1 MAETFKNLLHP
12 KFLHMTLFGFS
23 AGIPYYLIF
32 SSLSLWLDQVGVE
45 SSSITYFSWAALGY
59 SFKYLWSP
67 LVDRLP
73 IPILSAKMGQ
83 RRAWLLLIQL
93 LIILAISLMAF
104 TDPAQSAQAL
114 TQMALAVTLLGFS
127 AATQDILIDAWRIE
141 ASTDKDIAM
150 LSSVYTVGYRLG
162 MLTSGAGALYV
173 AAYFGTSME
182 NYNYTAWQ
190 ISYLSMAAT
199 ILVGVATTLW
209 IKEPQKAKSLVHSTK
224 DYLAVILIFIIGI
237 TVIITVYRSLSPFT
251 AQIQNMLF
259 QWFNNK
265 PLASLLTTLMQ
276 LGTSLTF
283 AVLAALLTAKTPM
296 VNTDMIKE
304 VYWHPVHDLFK
315 RHKKHIWLLVGI
327 ICTYR
332 ISDIVMGVTA
342 NLFYQ
347 YKGFD
352 LDEIASIVKTFGLI
366 MTISGGI
373 VGGFLVVRYGIMKIM
388 IIAAILSAATN
399 LLFMVMDGMDKSLIY
414 LTFMIS
420 ADNLS
425 QGMALTA
432 FVGFLSLLVNRQ
444 FTAVQYAMF
453 SSVMTLFP
461 KILGGYSGG
470 MVEQMGY
477 ANFYLMTA
485 IIGIPVVLMLMYA
498 VKIKAFEF
506 TDQGQNNDQS
516 KASQ

>member
-1 MAETFKNLLHP
+1 
-12 KFLHMTLFGFS
+12 MTLFGFS
-23 AGIPYYLIF
+23 AGIPYFLIF
-32 SSLSLWLDQVGVE
+32 SSLSLWLDQVGVAK
-45 SSSITYFSWAALGY
+45 SSITYFSWAALGY

-73 IPILSAKMGQ
+73 IPFLCKKLGQ
-83 RRAWLLLIQL
+83 RRGWLLFIQCM
-93 LIILAISLMAF
+93 IIIAITAMAF
-104 TDPAQSAQAL
+104 TDPAQSDQAL

-162 MLTSGAGALYV
+162 MLTSGAGALYI

-182 NYNYTAWQ
+182 QYKYHAWQ

-199 ILVGVATTLW
+199 ILIGIATTLW
-209 IKEPQKAKSLVHSTK
+209 IKEPRKAATSIHETK
-224 DYLAVILIFIIGI
+224 DYLAVILIFIISVI
-237 TVIITVYRSLSPFT
+237 TMILVYRFT
-251 AQIQNMLF
+251 SDITLTLKDQLIELL
-259 QWFNNK
+259 NNK
-265 PLASLLTTLMQ
+265 PMGTFLATTLQ
-276 LGTSLTF
+276 LIV
-283 AVLAALLTAKTPM
+283 ALTAAILAGFTFSKTPV
-296 VNTDMIKE
+296 VNIEMIKD
-304 VYWHPVHDLFK
+304 VYWSPVLDLFL
-315 RHKKHIWLLVGI
+315 RHKKHIWLLVFI

-373 VGGFLVVRYGIMKIM
+373 LGGFLVVKYGIMKIM

-399 LLFMVMDGMDKSLIY
+399 LLFMMMDGMEKSLTF

-461 KILGGYSGG
+461 KIMGGYSGG

-485 IIGIPVVLMLMYA
+485 IIGIPVVFMLIYA
-498 VKIKAFEF
+498 MK
-506 TDQGQNNDQS
+506 
-516 KASQ
+516 

>member
-1 MAETFKNLLHP
+1 MSNTLKHLLHP

-23 AGIPYYLIF
+23 AGIPYFLIF
-32 SSLSLWLDQVGVE
+32 SSLSLWLDQVGVAK
-45 SSSITYFSWAALGY
+45 SSITYFSWAALGY

-73 IPILSAKMGQ
+73 IPYLSKKLGQ
-83 RRAWLLLIQL
+83 RRGWLLFIQSM
-93 LIILAISLMAF
+93 IIIAISAMAF
-104 TDPAQSAQAL
+104 TDPAQSDQAL

-162 MLTSGAGALYV
+162 MLTSGAGALYI
-173 AAYFGTSME
+173 AAYFGTSMTQ
-182 NYNYTAWQ
+182 YKYQAWQ
-190 ISYLSMAAT
+190 ISYLSMATT
-199 ILVGVATTLW
+199 ILIGIATTLW
-209 IKEPQKAKSLVHSTK
+209 IKEPRKAETTIHETK
-224 DYLAVILIFIIGI
+224 DYLAVILIFF
-237 TVIITVYRSLSPFT
+237 VSIITMIFIYRYTSTLTLALKENLISW
-251 AQIQNMLF
+251 L
-259 QWFNNK
+259 NNQ
-265 PLASLLTTLMQ
+265 PLAIFLATTTQ
-276 LGTSLTF
+276 L
-283 AVLAALLTAKTPM
+283 VVALSSAIMAGILVAKTPV
-296 VNTDMIKE
+296 VNRDMIRD
-304 VYWHPVHDLFK
+304 VYWAPVLDLFL
-315 RHKKHIWLLVGI
+315 RHKKHIWLLIFI

-373 VGGFLVVRYGIMKIM
+373 LGGFLVVKYGIMRIM

-399 LLFMVMDGMDKSLIY
+399 LLFMAMDGMEKSLTF

-461 KILGGYSGG
+461 KVMGGYSGG

-477 ANFYLMTA
+477 ASFYLMTA
-485 IIGIPVVLMLMYA
+485 IIGIPVVIMLLYA
-498 VKIKAFEF
+498 VQKNAFAFDTE
-506 TDQGQNNDQS
+506 NNDKQ
-516 KASQ
+516 

>member
-1 MAETFKNLLHP
+1 MPETLKHLIHP

-23 AGIPYYLIF
+23 AGIPYFLIF

-45 SSSITYFSWAALGY
+45 KSAITYFSWAALGY

-73 IPILSAKMGQ
+73 IPYLSRRMGQ
-83 RRAWLLLIQL
+83 RRAWLLCIQL
-93 LIILAISLMAF
+93 LIMVAISLMGL
-104 TDPAQSAQAL
+104 TNPAASEQAL
-114 TQMALAVTLLGFS
+114 VQMALAVTLLGFS

-141 ASTDKDIAM
+141 ASTEKDIAM

-162 MLTSGAGALYV
+162 MLTSGAGALYI
-173 AAYFGTSME
+173 AAYFGTSMD
-182 NYNYTAWQ
+182 NYQYSAWK
-190 ISYLSMAAT
+190 ISYLSMAT
-199 ILVGVATTLW
+199 VMLVGLGTTLW
-209 IKEPQKAKSLVHSTK
+209 IKEPKKADSLVHKTK
-224 DYLAVILIFIIGI
+224 DYMAVVAVFVISIGVLIL
-237 TVIITVYRSLSPFT
+237 TYQMT
-251 AQIQNMLF
+251 AGLF
-259 QWFNNK
+259 QTVQEQMLAWTGNK
-265 PLASLLTTLMQ
+265 PLSSTFTTAGQLLLA
-276 LGTSLTF
+276 LL
-283 AVLAALLTAKTPM
+283 LAAITARLVSTSSW
-296 VNTDMIKE
+296 VNIDMIKE
-304 VYWHPVHDLFK
+304 VYWSPVHDLFL
-315 RHKKHIWLLVGI
+315 RHKQHIWLIIGI
-327 ICTYR
+327 ICLYR

-347 YKGFD
+347 FKGFD
-352 LDEIASIVKTFGLI
+352 LDEIAGIVKTFGLI

-373 VGGFLVVRYGIMKIM
+373 VGGFLVVKYGIMRIM
-388 IIAAILSAATN
+388 IIAAVLSAATN
-399 LLFMVMDGMDKSLIY
+399 LLFMVMVDMEKSLVY

-498 VKIKAFEF
+498 KKVKAFAFDHKKE
-506 TDQGQNNDQS
+506 
-516 KASQ
+516 

>member
-1 MAETFKNLLHP
+1 MSETIKHLLHP

-23 AGIPYYLIF
+23 AGIPYFLIF

-45 SSSITYFSWAALGY
+45 KSAITYFSWAALGY

-73 IPILSAKMGQ
+73 IPILSSRMGQ
-83 RRAWLLLIQL
+83 RRGWLLFIQ
-93 LIILAISLMAF
+93 IMIMVAISLMAF
-104 TDPAQSAQAL
+104 TDPAHGVNAL
-114 TQMALAVTLLGFS
+114 TQMALSVTLLGFT

-162 MLTSGAGALYV
+162 MLTSGAGALYI
-173 AAYFGTSME
+173 AAYFGTSMDH
-182 NYNYTAWQ
+182 YNYGAWK

-199 ILVGVATTLW
+199 MLIGIGTTLW
-209 IKEPQKAKSLVHSTK
+209 IKEPKKAAALVHNTK
-224 DYLAVILIFIIGI
+224 DYLAVVFIFIISI
-237 TVIITVYRSLSPFT
+237 AVLILTYKQTAPFMVEFKAYLSQLT
-251 AQIQNMLF
+251 GNQ
-259 QWFNNK
+259 
-265 PLASLLTTLMQ
+265 PLATFITTTLQ
-276 LGTSLTF
+276 LLLALGF
-283 AVLAALLTAKTPM
+283 AALTAWLVSHSSM
-296 VNTDMIKE
+296 VNKAMIKD
-304 VYWHPVHDLFK
+304 VYWSPVYDLFL
-315 RHKKHIWLLVGI
+315 RNKKHIGLLIGI
-327 ICTYR
+327 ICLYR

-347 YKGFD
+347 FKGFD

-373 VGGFLVVRYGIMKIM
+373 LGGFLVVKFGIMRIM

-399 LLFMVMDGMDKSLIY
+399 LLFMIMVDMEKSLTF

-485 IIGIPVVLMLMYA
+485 VIGIPVVLMLMYA
-498 VKIKAFEF
+498 NKRQIFEF
-506 TDQGQNNDQS
+506 QKTEKTVES
-516 KASQ
+516 TT

>member
-1 MAETFKNLLHP
+1 MSDTLKHLLHP

-23 AGIPYYLIF
+23 AGIPYFLIF

-45 SSSITYFSWAALGY
+45 KSAITYFSWAALGY

-73 IPILSAKMGQ
+73 IPYLTRKMGQ
-83 RRAWLLLIQL
+83 RRAWLLCIQL
-93 LIILAISLMAF
+93 LIMVAISLMAM
-104 TDPAQSAQAL
+104 TDPASSVSAL

-162 MLTSGAGALYV
+162 MLTSGAGALYI
-173 AAYFGTSME
+173 AAYLGTSMDQ
-182 NYNYTAWQ
+182 YNYFAWK

-199 ILVGVATTLW
+199 MLIGIGTTLW
-209 IKEPQKAKSLVHSTK
+209 IKEPKKAAALVHQTS
-224 DYLAVILIFIIGI
+224 DYLAVVGVFIICV
-237 TVIITVYRSLSPFT
+237 TVLILSYQLT
-251 AQIQNMLF
+251 ADFFQSFRNQLFAWSQNR
-259 QWFNNK
+259 
-265 PLASLLTTLMQ
+265 PLSATLTTASQ
-276 LGTSLTF
+276 LL
-283 AVLAALLTAKTPM
+283 LALCLATITARLVATTRW
-296 VNTDMIKE
+296 VNTDMIKD
-304 VYWHPVHDLFK
+304 VYWSPVKDLFL
-315 RHKKHIWLLVGI
+315 RHRQHIWLLVGI
-327 ICTYR
+327 ICLYR

-347 YKGFD
+347 FKGFD
-352 LDEIASIVKTFGLI
+352 LDEIASIVKTFGLF
-366 MTISGGI
+366 MTIGGGI
-373 VGGFLVVRYGIMKIM
+373 LGGFLVVRYGIMRIM
-388 IIAAILSAATN
+388 IIAAVLSAATN
-399 LLFMVMDGMDKSLIY
+399 LLFMMMVNMEKSLVF

-485 IIGIPVVLMLMYA
+485 VIGIPVVLMLLYA
-498 VKIKAFEF
+498 RKNQVFEF
-506 TDQGQNNDQS
+506 DQQSDQKTS
-516 KASQ
+516 PH